1 MFLSELIP
9 IAREFAQQPLAF
21 MGGFIS
27 GALRL
32 NLTEEPLKSWLQKQN
47 IFVQPLD
54 SNSDRNSNNSPQ
66 TIVID

>member
-9 IAREFAQQPLAF
+9 IAREFTQQPLAF

-47 IFVQPLD
+47 IFIQPLD
-54 SNSDRNSNNSPQ
+54 SNSDRNNNNSPQ
-66 TIVID
+66 TIAID

>member
-9 IAREFAQQPLAF
+9 IAREFTQQPLAF

-47 IFVQPLD
+47 IFIQSID
-54 SNSDRNSNNSPQ
+54 NNGDRNSNNSPQ
-66 TIVID
+66 TIAID